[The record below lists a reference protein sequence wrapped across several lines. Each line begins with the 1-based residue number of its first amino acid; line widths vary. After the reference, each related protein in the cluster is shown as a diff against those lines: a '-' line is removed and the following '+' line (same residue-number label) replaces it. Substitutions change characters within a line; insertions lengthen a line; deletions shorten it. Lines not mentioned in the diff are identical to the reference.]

1 MNLLH
6 ETPVLKSTQYQQNA
20 NLLQEKPV
28 LKFTQNRQQFL
39 QESSQTPL
47 KAEFL
52 AIKCFVID
60 ELYNLVKIL
69 KRFQRFYR
77 EYTKNLWDEIAS
89 KNTIINLLTKKK
101 KRKKNYSTRIV
112 NQRHVTNHRN
122 IM

>member
-89 KNTIINLLTKKK
+89 KNTITNLLTKKK
-101 KRKKNYSTRIV
+101 KKKKI
-112 NQRHVTNHRN
+112 
-122 IM
+122 IALA

>member
-6 ETPVLKSTQYQQNA
+6 GTPVLKSTQHQQNA
-20 NLLQEKPV
+20 NLLQEKAV

-39 QESSQTPL
+39 QGSSQTPL

-69 KRFQRFYR
+69 KRFKRFYR

-89 KNTIINLLTKKK
+89 KNTITNLLTKKK
-101 KRKKNYSTRIV
+101 KEKKNYSTRIV
-112 NQRHVTNHRN
+112 NQRHVTNCRN